1 MSSLFGEAADEDGRH
16 TAEENTARCHA
27 RGVSVEF
34 LVAFTFAH
42 DCWDMPTWQ
51 VQRDII
57 KPATFDDGRWPPL
70 PPDCCCPPSP
80 RVVSA
85 GATE

>member
-1 MSSLFGEAADEDGRH
+1 MFSLFGEAADEDGSH

-57 KPATFDDGRWPPL
+57 KPATFDHGR
-70 PPDCCCPPSP
+70 CPPSFP
-80 RVVSA
+80 LGLPLRVCTTR
-85 GATE
+85 ATQ